1 MNDVVAIRAS
11 ELTVTAR
18 GEHGEAKIL
27 LAGISFDIPQG
38 GLIGVIGASGCGKS
52 TLVKTLSGLIEPAS
66 GEVLFAGH
74 PIREI
79 KRQFPLAVGYLSQ
92 FAAFHP
98 ELTVTENLNVAAA
111 LRLPPTVTSG
121 VKERWIDHIVKLS
134 RLEPLLQ
141 QSYRT
146 LSGGQMR
153 RIALAEELIGDPAF
167 LLLDE
172 LTSGLD
178 AFSDREMM
186 MWLQELAHHHGKTI
200 ILVTHAAY
208 HLETCDAILLLHAGK
223 QAFYGSFEEMLA
235 AHGVTSAADLF
246 ALYQDPGLEI
256 PTSLRHALPAMAQQT
271 LKTAKPPSGVRQFP
285 TLLGRQARLFLR
297 DRGQFWLHLALA
309 ITFPALVAVF
319 AYQGLPQ
326 VRQLALTL
334 ESNIVKTLAEQLLYL
349 KESFHAASLVSGL
362 AMFQVILLTLIGAN
376 NGARE
381 IAKEKGVLLKE
392 LRAGLSPTAYVMTKF
407 LQVLLLSL
415 IQAFWMAWFVKT
427 VCGFPGSIIEQFA
440 ILFATTL
447 AMSVTC
453 LAISAGSPSPERA
466 SLLAIYLVGF
476 QLPLS
481 GAALA
486 LPEWLSLVCRPFI
499 AAYWGWSGY
508 LQTFHD
514 TRYFDIV
521 KQSTETWVASY
532 GLAMSVLALHVV
544 LALLAAIFLTAR
556 APKYASE

>member
-1 MNDVVAIRAS
+1 MNAAVAIRAAG
-11 ELTVTAR
+11 LTVTAR
-18 GEHGEAKIL
+18 GENGETKTL
-27 LAGISFDIPQG
+27 LANVSFDVPAG
-38 GLIGVIGASGCGKS
+38 SLIGVIGASGCGKS
-52 TLVKTLSGLIEPAS
+52 TLVKTLSGLIDPSS

-74 PIREI
+74 PIKEL

-98 ELTVTENLNVAAA
+98 ELTVAENLDVAAA
-111 LRLPPTVTSG
+111 LRLPPAVTND
-121 VKERWIDHIVKLS
+121 VRKRWLDHIIKLS

-141 QSYRT
+141 QPYQT

-186 MWLQELAHHHGKTI
+186 TWLQELAHHHGKTI
-200 ILVTHAAY
+200 VLVTHATY
-208 HLETCDAILLLHAGK
+208 HLEACDAILLLHAGR
-223 QAFYGSFEEMLA
+223 QAYYGSYQDMLA
-235 AHGVTSAADLF
+235 AHGVSSAADLF
-246 ALYQDPGLEI
+246 GLYQGIGVDVP
-256 PTSLRHALPAMAQQT
+256 PPASQEPSAVAPQA
-271 LKTAKPPSGVRQFP
+271 LKTARPPLGLRQFP
-285 TLLGRQARLFLR
+285 ILLARQATLFLR
-297 DRGQFWLHLALA
+297 DRGQLWLHLGLA
-309 ITFPALVAVF
+309 VTFPALVAVF
-319 AYQGLPQ
+319 AYKGLPQ

-381 IAKEKGVLLKE
+381 IAKEKAVMLKE

-407 LQVLLLSL
+407 LQVLLVSV

-427 VCGFPGSIIEQFA
+427 LCGFPGSLFEQFA
-440 ILFATTL
+440 ILFATTM

-486 LPEWLSLVCRPFI
+486 LPEWLSVVCRPFI

-521 KQSTETWVASY
+521 RQSTETWVASY
-532 GLAMSVLALHVV
+532 GLAMTVLGCHIL
-544 LALLAAIFLTAR
+544 LALLAAIFLTAKAR
-556 APKYASE
+556 RCGSV